1 MKKLVLAGF
10 LLATMVGANAQNV
23 ASTTTLTSGGNLAG
37 TAGTGA
43 YYGANAGKVST
54 AINNTFIGSNAGLEN
69 TTGRFNTFIG
79 TATGTQNTIG
89 ENNVFMG
96 RGTGSGYS
104 SSSNTI
110 IGADAGKSSPL
121 VAIGPGLGSTGSLNS
136 FYGRSC
142 GASGSGSENAFFGAN
157 AGVNNSEGSFNTYIG
172 TGSGFRNNAG
182 SGNVLL
188 GYKAG
193 FIASGNPSASF
204 PAVNNQLYIDNSSN
218 PNPLIWGDFAADQ
231 LKLNGKV
238 GIGGT
243 ATTPFGNIPISA
255 GGIDITNYNLFV
267 KGGILTEEVRVS
279 LVTSPWADYV
289 FAKDYNLKP
298 LSEVEAFIAKNNHL
312 PNVPSAKQVKEE
324 GINVGEMA
332 RIQQEKIE
340 ELTLYI
346 IAQNKRIEALEAK
359 MNNK

>member
-10 LLATMVGANAQNV
+10 LLAGILGAEAQTI
-23 ASTTTLTSGGNLAG
+23 ATTTLTSGGNLAG

-54 AINNTFIGSNAGLEN
+54 AINNTFIGGNAGVEN

-79 TATGTQNTIG
+79 TSTGSQNTIG
-89 ENNVFMG
+89 ENNVFLG
-96 RGTGSGYS
+96 RSAGSGYS
-104 SSSNTI
+104 SSNNTI
-110 IGADAGKSSPL
+110 TGAEAGKNSTILAP
-121 VAIGPGLGSTGSLNS
+121 VGAGLGSVGNLNS
-136 FYGRSC
+136 FYGKSC
-142 GASGSGSENAFFGAN
+142 GSSGTGSENAFFGAN
-157 AGVNNSEGSFNTYIG
+157 AGINNSEGSFNTYIG

-193 FIASGNPSASF
+193 FMALGNPSASF
-204 PAVNNQLYIDNSSN
+204 PAFNNQLYIDNSSN

-238 GIGGT
+238 GIGGNS
-243 ATTPFGNIPISA
+243 TTGFGTIPANA
-255 GGIDITNYNLFV
+255 GGVSVANYSLFV
-267 KGGILTEEVRVS
+267 KGGILTEEIRVALS
-279 LVTSPWADYV
+279 TTWADYV

-298 LSEVEAFIAKNNHL
+298 LSEVETFINTNGHL

-324 GINVGEMA
+324 GINVAEMA
-332 RIQQEKIE
+332 TIQQEKIE

-346 IAQNKRIEALEAK
+346 IAQNKRVEALEAK